1 MRIYKSL
8 IHTNYISEKELTM
21 FTSVLKRIV
30 IIGSVTIR
38 SILGLAGLVII
49 ALAIKNI
56 LKNR

>member
-1 MRIYKSL
+1 
-8 IHTNYISEKELTM
+8 M